1 MRKLEIKEAEKTQ
14 IAIQQEI
21 QKSEESRY
29 NHRLHG
35 ILLICK
41 GFTCYEIADILGH
54 SPRTVEYWVKNF
66 EQKGFAGLYDQ
77 PRIGRPPVIID
88 VLQAVEK
95 DIRNDPRKLGYTQTM
110 WDGKLLSHHLLTAY
124 NIKLGVRQCQR
135 WFNKLGFR
143 MRKPRPVIAKADPV
157 MQLAYKKT
165 H

>member
-14 IAIQQEI
+14 IAVQQEI

-35 ILLICK
+35 ILLMCK

-77 PRIGRPPVIID
+77 PRNGRPPVIID

-110 WDGKLLSHHLLTAY
+110 WDGKLLSHHLLSAY
-124 NIKLGVRQCQR
+124 SIKLGVRQCQR

-143 MRKPRPVIAKADPV
+143 MRKPLPVIAKADPV

>member
-14 IAIQQEI
+14 IAVQQEI

-77 PRIGRPPVIID
+77 PRNGRPPVIID

-95 DIRNDPRKLGYTQTM
+95 DLRNDPRKLGYTQTM
-110 WDGKLLSHHLLTAY
+110 WDGKLLSHHLLFAY
-124 NIKLGVRQCQR
+124 DIKLGVRQCQR

-143 MRKPRPVIAKADPV
+143 MRKPRPVIAKADPI